1 MEAAISCKF
10 HCRRLAGYWRGWWS
24 SADLVRMAADIE
36 ERLAAAT
43 AAWSLENLD
52 PLDGGAVAFTCA
64 ALRDGHPVVLKLNP
78 RGHRDDA
85 QLGAEGDALAFWRP
99 TGAAVELLDR
109 RDYAEAAGMDP
120 GRARECTRIRARA
133 ELSESGGWPGLRR
146 LADALG

>member
-1 MEAAISCKF
+1 MRSGRYAHPRMEAAISCKF

-78 RGHRDDA
+78 RGHRHDA
-85 QLGAEGDALAFWRP
+85 QLGADGDALASGDPAAPPPSSRSPADGPAYGAWR
-99 TGAAVELLDR
+99 TRSAD
-109 RDYAEAAGMDP
+109 
-120 GRARECTRIRARA
+120 RARR
-133 ELSESGGWPGLRR
+133 
-146 LADALG
+146 